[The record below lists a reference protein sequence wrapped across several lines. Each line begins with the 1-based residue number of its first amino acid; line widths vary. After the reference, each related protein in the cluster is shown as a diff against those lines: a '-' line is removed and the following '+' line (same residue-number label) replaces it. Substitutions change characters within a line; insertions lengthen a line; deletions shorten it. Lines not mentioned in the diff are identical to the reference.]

1 MMKDEV
7 RIRNNKIIL
16 NALLSS
22 KAEYVWLKDVTGKPV
37 RVLRESLH
45 KNETTF
51 YDAGNDVDYN
61 PNRHLR
67 TSSPFKGED

>member
-1 MMKDEV
+1 MKDEM
-7 RIRNNKIIL
+7 RTRNTRIIL
-16 NALLSS
+16 NALLNG
-22 KAEYVWLKDVTGKPV
+22 KAEFVWLTDVTGKPLK
-37 RVLRESLH
+37 VLRESLH